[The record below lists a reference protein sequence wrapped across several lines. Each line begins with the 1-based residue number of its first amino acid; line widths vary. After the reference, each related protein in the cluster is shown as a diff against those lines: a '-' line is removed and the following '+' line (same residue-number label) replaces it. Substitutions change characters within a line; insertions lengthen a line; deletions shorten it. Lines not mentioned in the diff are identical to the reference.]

1 VTIRLKYLQSP
12 LIALALALPA
22 TSFATNGY
30 FSHGTSIAEK
40 GLAGAGNAYSQ
51 DAMSAA
57 NNPAGMVLQG
67 DRLDVGLALFAP
79 MRSYTVTD
87 DGTGPGMVPLVP
99 GTYESENELFVIPQF
114 GYNWMLNS
122 ESSIGVSVYGNGGM
136 NTEWAGSGPGTGGPY
151 HVGTAGVDLSQ
162 LFIATTY
169 SRKFSDS
176 ASWGISGIIAYQRF
190 EATGVGSFA
199 PFSTDPANL
208 SNNGTDS
215 ATGFGVRLGVQGEIT
230 PGITLGFAYQPKI
243 DMGEF
248 DDYAGLFAEKGDF
261 DIPSNYTL
269 GLAWHINDKSVFVV
283 DIQQINYSD
292 VAAVSNPIA
301 SLQQPSVSC
310 TPGAP
315 ATGGTGV
322 GCLGGSSGA
331 GFGWEDMT
339 IVKLGYEWQSSD
351 AWTWRVGYSKTD
363 QPIPDTE
370 VVFNILAPGVIE
382 EHITFGFTR
391 ALSNNSDLNFALMV
405 APNVSVSGPNAFD
418 SAQTIELEMDQYEL
432 AMSYSKRF

>member
-1 VTIRLKYLQSP
+1 M
-12 LIALALALPA
+12 A
-22 TSFATNGY
+22 
-30 FSHGTSIAEK
+30 
-40 GLAGAGNAYSQ
+40 
-51 DAMSAA
+51 AA

-79 MRSYTVTD
+79 MRSYTVT
-87 DGTGPGMVPLVP
+87 GTPSGGGFSLAN
-99 GTYESENELFVIPQF
+99 GTFDSENELFVIPQY
-114 GYNWMLNS
+114 GQNWMLNE

-136 NTEWAGSGPGTGGPY
+136 NTEWPGSGPGTGPY
-151 HVGTAGVDLSQ
+151 LAGTAGVDFSQ

-199 PFSTDPANL
+199 GFSLDPANL

-230 PGITLGFAYQPKI
+230 SGVTLGFAYQPKI

-292 VAAVSNPIA
+292 VAAVANPIA
-301 SLQQPSVSC
+301 SLQPGGSC
-310 TPGAP
+310 DPTPPPPGVGA
-315 ATGGTGV
+315 

-331 GFGWEDMT
+331 GFGWKDMT
-339 IVKLGYEWQSSD
+339 IYKLGYEWQSSD
-351 AWTWRVGYSKTD
+351 AWTWRVGYSMTD
-363 QPIPDTE
+363 QPIPETE
-370 VVFNILAPGVIE
+370 VLFNILAPGVVE

-391 ALSNNSDLNFALMV
+391 ALANNSDLNFALMV
-405 APNVSVSGPNAFD
+405 APSVSVSGPNAFD
-418 SAQTIELEMDQYEL
+418 APGTQTVEIEMDQYEL
-432 AMSYSKRF
+432 AFGYSKRF